1 MSKIVRLAA
10 VSYALP
16 PHDHR
21 ANGVNLKA
29 LREVVLRVAKDKPDF
44 ICFPEICACSGGDFR
59 KLAKTAPELEPFA
72 AEVGKI
78 AKEVN
83 AALVVPFLEQHMGLA
98 FLWRAVGKDFRSSIS
113 SKSSS
118 WRLCATIWHGQQR
131 CVRRTFGRI
140 RRSKTEF
147 RGNLASGGMNL
158 RID

>member
-83 AALVVPFLEQHMGLA
+83 AALVVPFLEQHMGLVYNSA
-98 FLWRAVGKDFRSSIS
+98 PIVDRSGKLVMVYR
-113 SKSSS
+113 KNYP
-118 WRLCATIWHGQQR
+118 TIGEMEAGVTPGWEVPVAECDGGS
-131 CVRRTFGRI
+131 VLSYGD
-140 RRSKTEF
+140 E
-147 RGNLASGGMNL
+147 GAS
-158 RID
+158 